1 MPRAVG
7 GGGRY
12 LTNRNAPSVA
22 RLHCPGHC
30 ASRLY
35 AVVRPGRARPKQ
47 IFPRR
52 VQGAVPPTGGVYKM
66 KRHLHLA
73 IGLSSVLLAACCLAG
88 AGLAWLRAAVGAV
101 AQAALLCTMSE
112 PAQLP
117 EDTTIT
123 MATSRTTETAVPP
136 TGFWFGATV
145 RPDFCPEEPIPGPAV
160 LSDARNRNPAPPGTA
175 GTGPGLPGGNGT
187 IT

>member
-1 MPRAVG
+1 MTRDLRRPGTDLTDRQARWFSAVEPRAL
-7 GGGRY
+7 RK
-12 LTNRNAPSVA
+12 APLRRCETGTGLPETSFFRA
-22 RLHCPGHC
+22 PCRG
-30 ASRLY
+30 
-35 AVVRPGRARPKQ
+35 AVVQ
-47 IFPRR
+47 
-52 VQGAVPPTGGVYKM
+52 TGGVYRM

-101 AQAALLCTMSE
+101 ARTAMLCTVSE

-117 EDTTIT
+117 EETIT
-123 MATSRTTETAVPP
+123 MATSRTTETAVPQ

-145 RPDFCPEEPIPGPAV
+145 RPDQCPPLPVSGWAAV
-160 LSDARNRNPAPPGTA
+160 SDTADRNPGPPGTA
-175 GTGPGLPGGNGT
+175 RAGPILPGMNGT

>member
-1 MPRAVG
+1 
-7 GGGRY
+7 
-12 LTNRNAPSVA
+12 
-22 RLHCPGHC
+22 
-30 ASRLY
+30 
-35 AVVRPGRARPKQ
+35 
-47 IFPRR
+47 
-52 VQGAVPPTGGVYKM
+52 M

-101 AQAALLCTMSE
+101 AQAALLCTISE

-117 EDTTIT
+117 EDAAIT
-123 MATSRTTETAVPP
+123 MATSRTTETAASS

-145 RPDFCPEEPIPGPAV
+145 RPDLYPEEAIPGPAV
-160 LSDARNRNPAPPGTA
+160 LSDARNWSPAPPGA
-175 GTGPGLPGGNGT
+175 PRAGPGQPGGNGT